1 MCIFDNENIPKR
13 LNTLGGRFS
22 HYKGCQG
29 FQVWSINSKTKN
41 VYRLEKGLA
50 EYEYGKLSCFKH
62 AWLNRKKEGIEE
74 TGERMCE
81 R

>member
-1 MCIFDNENIPKR
+1 MRACIFENENIPKR

-22 HYKGCQG
+22 HYKGCQR
-29 FQVWSINSKTKN
+29 FQVWSITSKTKN

-62 AWLNRKKEGIEE
+62 AWLNRKKEGIGE
-74 TGERMCE
+74 T
-81 R
+81 